1 MKLRIL
7 KYPTRRTLGFT
18 LIELLVVIAIIAI
31 LAAMLLPALAKAK
44 EKAKRTQCLS
54 NLRQMGLATV
64 IYAGD
69 NSDNVIVGNA
79 NVILLNVNSVIA
91 WAENGLKFDTN
102 GLTSGGTANVLSC
115 PNRPGLASK
124 NSTVGQYTLG
134 YMYLGGLTSWNN
146 SIAGAVAS
154 ASPVKLANS
163 KPSWMLAADFIRRI
177 TSGGPGWGFDPY
189 STDPNSG
196 DGHLPAHKGSSGLPE
211 GGNEVFADGSA
222 RWVKARDMRLI
233 HSYAGAFT
241 REIYF
246 MQDDLGALEP
256 YRANLQK
263 VQ

>member
-1 MKLRIL
+1 MKLRIM
-7 KYPTRRTLGFT
+7 KNPARRMSGFT

-54 NLRQMGLATV
+54 NLKQMGLAT
-64 IYAGD
+64 IMYAGD

-79 NVILLNVNSVIA
+79 NVILLSVNGVAA

-102 GLTSGGTANVLSC
+102 TLTSGGTANVLSC

-124 NSTVGQYTLG
+124 NSSVGQYTLG
-134 YMYLGGLTSWNN
+134 YMYLGGLTKWNN
-146 SIAGAVAS
+146 TVAGTVDS
-154 ASPVKLANS
+154 ASPVKLATS
-163 KPSWMLAADFIRRI
+163 KASWMLAADFVRKI
-177 TSGGPGWGFDPY
+177 SSGPGWSFDPY
-189 STDPNSG
+189 STDANSG
-196 DGHLPAHKGSSGLPE
+196 DGHLPAHKGRGGLPE

-222 RWVKARDMRLI
+222 RWVKANDMRLI
-233 HSYAGAFT
+233 HAYSSSAYT

-256 YRANLQK
+256 YRASLRK